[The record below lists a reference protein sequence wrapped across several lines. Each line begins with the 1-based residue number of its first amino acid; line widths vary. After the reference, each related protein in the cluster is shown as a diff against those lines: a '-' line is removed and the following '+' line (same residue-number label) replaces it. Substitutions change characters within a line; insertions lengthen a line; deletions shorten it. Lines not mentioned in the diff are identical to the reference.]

1 MQMDD
6 DFAAAVADPADDPEA
21 TMDRQSRRAIL
32 KRCLTQLPAA
42 QREVIDLVYYHDK
55 SVEEVAG
62 FVGVAASTVKTRMFY
77 ARNRMASLLN
87 EAGLDGVLA

>member
-1 MQMDD
+1 M
-6 DFAAAVADPADDPEA
+6 
-21 TMDRQSRRAIL
+21 
-32 KRCLTQLPAA
+32 QLPAA
-42 QREVIDLVYYHDK
+42 QREVIDLVYYQDK

-62 FVGVAASTVKTRMFY
+62 FTGVAASTVKTRMFY